1 MENNVYVG
9 YIYIYDNLLQFY
21 KIGGKIM
28 TSNDKYDII
37 MQTIEK
43 EWYNLNTYPIAS
55 AHWEVPIYSKKE
67 IERAG
72 QMLSM
77 ENLTPDEEQHSL
89 TILNNWRS
97 SHAYPLQVIANNLR
111 NNNPNATVVQRLKR
125 LESITQKLKRFP
137 NMSLYRMQDLGG
149 CRIIVDTKN
158 DVYKAV
164 DKYKSSKIR
173 HILKREYDYIQKPKE
188 SGYRSYHAVYQFHSD
203 KKETYNKNM
212 LIEIQFRT
220 VLQHIWA
227 TAVEMMGLY
236 TKTNLKSGVGNTDI
250 LRFFTLV
257 SSVFAIK
264 EETPICPNTSDNY
277 NDLVNELRLLDAKYN
292 ILSMINALSVA
303 IYYTN
308 NKHVE
313 QKNGYYILILDR
325 KENTL
330 HIQPYSKRQIELATD
345 VYNKIERIHNTNN
358 VDVVLVAANSFD
370 TLKTAYPNY
379 FVDMSVF
386 IKIMTDIFNGN

>member
-1 MENNVYVG
+1 
-9 YIYIYDNLLQFY
+9 
-21 KIGGKIM
+21 M
-28 TSNDKYDII
+28 TNNDKYDII
-37 MQTIEK
+37 IQKIEK
-43 EWYNLNTYPIAS
+43 EWYTISNSPIAIVQ
-55 AHWEVPIYSKKE
+55 WEIPKYSKKDV
-67 IERAG
+67 ERAG
-72 QMLSM
+72 QVLSL
-77 ENLTPDEEQHSL
+77 NNPSAKDEQHAL
-89 TILNNWRS
+89 QILNNWRS

-111 NNNPNATVVQRLKR
+111 SNNTHATVVQRLKR

-149 CRIIVDTKN
+149 CRIIVDTID

-173 HILKREYDYIQKPKE
+173 HILKREYDYIQNPKE
-188 SGYRSYHAVYQFHSD
+188 SGYRSYHMVYQFHSD
-203 KKETYNKNM
+203 KKDTYNKNM

-227 TAVEMMGLY
+227 TAVEMMELY
-236 TKTNLKSGVGNTDI
+236 TGTNLKSGVGNTDI

-257 SSVFAIK
+257 SSIFAIK
-264 EETPICPNTSDNY
+264 EEMPICPNTSDNY
-277 NDLVNELRLLDAKYN
+277 NDLVNELRLIDAKYN

-308 NKHVE
+308 NKHIE

-345 VYNKIERIHNTNN
+345 VYNKIECNHNTNN
-358 VDVVLVAANSFD
+358 VYVVLVAANSFD